1 MADLIDF
8 AHSEWKSTLVTTF
21 FDDQVSKA
29 ILNTPITPSLLLDQ
43 LVWTETPS
51 GTSVS
56 RLDAWLV
63 ERASL
68 PHASPE
74 FAVIAHLLWEIWRRR
89 NNAIFRQIPL
99 DPRQAVN
106 DALAQNTIFKF
117 LQSSPQKM
125 EQTMVS
131 SEYRWQPPAEGYIK
145 CNIDGAFRQES
156 EKGSIACVFRDS
168 RGILTDMLT
177 QSVPAQSAFQ
187 AEIYALI
194 FAIQRLLHKNL
205 HPQHVVIE
213 SDCSTLVEII
223 RMNKPPPWKER
234 SLFATLSDLLQRC
247 PNLSLQ
253 HVRRQANGAADWA
266 ATAHRDHGPQP
277 NWLLFPPSNFLSII
291 SSDASAFICN
301 VTQKFSPQKS
311 SPNERSRLFATR

>member
-1 MADLIDF
+1 MEETGGVRDPTLSSYSLSVEKTKIDRKLWALPIDKKLGSLMMQVTAPPAKATLSDLL
-8 AHSEWKSTLVTTF
+8 TNLP
-21 FDDQVSKA
+21 
-29 ILNTPITPSLLLDQ
+29 NLDQ
-43 LVWTETPS
+43 QTP
-51 GTSVS
+51 
-56 RLDAWLV
+56 
-63 ERASL
+63 
-68 PHASPE
+68 PY
-74 FAVIAHLLWEIWRRR
+74 LLWEIWRQR

-194 FAIQRLLHKNL
+194 FALQRLLYKNL

-253 HVRRQANGAADWA
+253 HVRRQANGATDWA
-266 ATAHRDHGPQP
+266 VKAHRDQGPQP

-301 VTQKFSPQKS
+301 VS
-311 SPNERSRLFATR
+311 